1 MCDVD
6 GLLKIT
12 VSPRSAQ
19 TAPPS
24 AAAHPFLSDPCL
36 TGSAKRTLLQQEMG
50 HPLFVTLQLQSV
62 EKHCLSVIGSPEQCL
77 WSHRKAALG
86 SCQSPGGCSSRYVWQ
101 AGEVLWSSS
110 WVSDGKTS
118 SSAVVLPVGV
128 SCHTNRQIADSPGS
142 VSTSFCLNRL

>member
-50 HPLFVTLQLQSV
+50 HPLFVTLQLQSL

-86 SCQSPGGCSSRYVWQ
+86 SCQSLGGCSSRYVWQ

-110 WVSDGKTS
+110 WVSDGKPPAVLWFCPWVWAATQTVRS
-118 SSAVVLPVGV
+118 QTHLEVSAP
-128 SCHTNRQIADSPGS
+128 PS
-142 VSTSFCLNRL
+142 V